1 MSGLMSRI
9 WKRSNSC
16 CHRAR
21 SRLYYA
27 VDAGRLP
34 LTTGLHGSPQDR
46 SYQATC
52 VTIQFQRLRNRALTI
67 TCCSSRSCARE
78 LISCGSRGELLVTE
92 FVGFEGF
99 IVNFVKR
106 GDATVPFGQCGSV
119 ANELDGMRVHLFR
132 PGRAPGGSWVSRM
145 QLVSVAVRRWSQKED
160 QVRRQSYFGKC
171 NFSSRY

>member
-1 MSGLMSRI
+1 MSGLMSGI

-27 VDAGRLP
+27 IDAGRLP

-52 VTIQFQRLRNRALTI
+52 VTTQFQRLRNRALTI
-67 TCCSSRSCARE
+67 TRCSSRSCARE
-78 LISCGSRGELLVTE
+78 LISCGGRGELLVTE

-99 IVNFVKR
+99 IVNSSKEGMR
-106 GDATVPFGQCGSV
+106 PSHLGSV
-119 ANELDGMRVHLFR
+119 AVLPTSLMACVYILQTGSSTWRIVGVEDSARI
-132 PGRAPGGSWVSRM
+132 GRRAQEESEGGSS
-145 QLVSVAVRRWSQKED
+145 
-160 QVRRQSYFGKC
+160 
-171 NFSSRY
+171 

>member
-1 MSGLMSRI
+1 MSGLMSGI
-9 WKRSNSC
+9 WKRSNCC

-52 VTIQFQRLRNRALTI
+52 VTTQFQRLRNRALTI
-67 TCCSSRSCARE
+67 TRCSSRSCARE
-78 LISCGSRGELLVTE
+78 LISCGGRGELLVTE

-99 IVNFVKR
+99 IVDFVKR
-106 GDATVPFGQCGSV
+106 GDATAES
-119 ANELDGMRVHLFR
+119 ATHLASCLAR
-132 PGRAPGGSWVSRM
+132 S
-145 QLVSVAVRRWSQKED
+145 
-160 QVRRQSYFGKC
+160 
-171 NFSSRY
+171 